1 MVVRRKSLKLQW
13 ITDYLLIIDGLQI
26 TYRLQIY
33 RYKWL
38 TTANGYMRLPF
49 DTKMT
54 VTQNSKLLQIT
65 SYIISVYVPMF
76 VKIHL
81 NPRASEGP
89 TNMIFLRY
97 LSLDFRQQH
106 TNLVD
111 HCVKPVFLKHFCS
124 WMNPINVTLNI
135 HSTSPAFQAKQ

>member
-1 MVVRRKSLKLQW
+1 
-13 ITDYLLIIDGLQI
+13 
-26 TYRLQIY
+26 
-33 RYKWL
+33 
-38 TTANGYMRLPF
+38 MRLLF

-54 VTQNSKLLQIT
+54 ATQNRQLLQIT
-65 SYIISVYVPMF
+65 SNIISVYVSML

-97 LSLDFRQQH
+97 LLLDFRQQH

-111 HCVKPVFLKHFCS
+111 HCIKPVFLKHFCS
-124 WMNPINVTLNI
+124 WMNPVNVTQNI
-135 HSTSPAFQAKQ
+135 HSKSPAFQAKQ

>member
-1 MVVRRKSLKLQW
+1 
-13 ITDYLLIIDGLQI
+13 
-26 TYRLQIY
+26 
-33 RYKWL
+33 
-38 TTANGYMRLPF
+38 
-49 DTKMT
+49 MT

-65 SYIISVYVPMF
+65 RYIISVYVPMF

-89 TNMIFLRY
+89 TNIIFLRY

-111 HCVKPVFLKHFCS
+111 HCVKPMCLKRFCS
-124 WMNPINVTLNI
+124 WMNPINVTLNM
-135 HSTSPAFQAKQ
+135 HSKNPAFQAKQ